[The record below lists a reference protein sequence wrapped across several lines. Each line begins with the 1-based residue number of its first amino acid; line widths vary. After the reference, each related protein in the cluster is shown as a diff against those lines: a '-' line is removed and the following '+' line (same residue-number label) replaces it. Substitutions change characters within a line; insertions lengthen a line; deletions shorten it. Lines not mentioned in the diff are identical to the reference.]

1 METRGGGRMTRGVRW
16 VVWASVVG
24 MFVVILMGA
33 LVTKTGSADGCGDS
47 WPLCDGQLLPAWER
61 EALIEFSHRVVSG
74 IEGILVVA
82 MAVLLWRGFKQH
94 REIRVLVP
102 LALLFLFLQAALGA
116 MAVVWPQP
124 KTVLALHFGISLV
137 AFATVFLP
145 AVFLEQGDAFRAL
158 RGRPVTRSLRRLIWF
173 AALYVYVIVYSGAYV
188 RHTGSDLACPD
199 FPLCNGSLFPG
210 FSGYVGIHFAH
221 RLLAFGGIVLLTA
234 LVLAARRMRGERP
247 DIYRG
252 AVWALWGIVLQAASG
267 ALSVLSRLAL
277 PMMMLH
283 SAIVTLLFGVVT
295 YLCLQSLPP
304 YELLESQPAKG
315 GKQASVSG

>member
-1 METRGGGRMTRGVRW
+1 MTRSVRW
-16 VVWASVVG
+16 IVWASVVG

-61 EALIEFSHRVVSG
+61 EALIEFSHRIVSG
-74 IEGILVVA
+74 VEGILVVA
-82 MAVLLWRGFKQH
+82 MSVMLWRRFKQH
-94 REIRVLVP
+94 REMRVLIP

-145 AVFLEQGDAFRAL
+145 ALFLEQGEDAREL
-158 RGRPVTRSLRRLIWF
+158 RRRPVPAGLRRLIWF
-173 AALYVYVIVYSGAYV
+173 AALYIYVIVYSGAYV

-199 FPLCNGSLFPG
+199 FPLCNGALFPG
-210 FSGYVGIHFAH
+210 FEGYVGIHFTH
-221 RLLAFGGIVLLTA
+221 RLLAFGGVVLLA
-234 LVLAARRMRGERP
+234 FLALAARRIRTERP

-252 AVWALWGIVLQAASG
+252 AVWAVWGIVLQAASG
-267 ALSVLSRLAL
+267 ALSVLSKLAL

-283 SAIVTLLFGVVT
+283 SAIVTLLFGVIT
-295 YLCLQSLPP
+295 YLCMQALPLYEPLKIEPTIRGRRASLQ
-304 YELLESQPAKG
+304 G
-315 GKQASVSG
+315 

>member
-1 METRGGGRMTRGVRW
+1 MTRSVRW
-16 VVWASVVG
+16 TVWASVVG

-61 EALIEFSHRVVSG
+61 EALIEFSHRIVSG

-82 MAVLLWRGFKQH
+82 MAVMLWRRFKQH
-94 REIRVLVP
+94 KEIRVLVP

-137 AFATVFLP
+137 AFATVLLP
-145 AVFLEQGDAFRAL
+145 ALFLEQGSDVRELRRRPVPRAL
-158 RGRPVTRSLRRLIWF
+158 SRLVWF
-173 AALYVYVIVYSGAYV
+173 AAFYIYVIVYSGAYV

-199 FPLCNGSLFPG
+199 FPLCNGQLFPG
-210 FSGYVGIHFAH
+210 FSGYEGIHYTH
-221 RLLAFGGIVLLTA
+221 RLLAYGGVLLLA
-234 LVLAARRMRGERP
+234 VLLWSARRIRHERP
-247 DIYRG
+247 DVYRG
-252 AVWALWGIVLQAASG
+252 AVLALWGIVLQATSG
-267 ALSVLSRLAL
+267 ALSVLSQLAL

-283 SAIVTLLFGVVT
+283 SAIVTLLFGVIT
-295 YLCLQSLPP
+295 YLCMQVLPV
-304 YELLESQPAKG
+304 YEPTPVTPTG
-315 GKQASVSG
+315 RRRQASFSS

>member
-1 METRGGGRMTRGVRW
+1 MTRGVRW

-33 LVTKTGSADGCGDS
+33 VTKTGSADGCGDS

-61 EALIEFSHRVVSG
+61 EALIEFSVVSG

-94 REIRVLVP
+94 REIGSSFPSLCCFFSCKLPSVP
-102 LALLFLFLQAALGA
+102 WPS
-116 MAVVWPQP
+116 WPQP
-124 KTVLALHFGISLV
+124 RPSWRSTSVSRLSRFCYGV
-137 AFATVFLP
+137 LP
-145 AVFLEQGDAFRAL
+145 AVFLEQGDAFR
-158 RGRPVTRSLRRLIWF
+158 RCGRPVTRSLRRLIWF